1 MRKII
6 AFAFVFILS
15 LFFDNY
21 NCLAGEVESQLKNN
35 NISEESKLSSIKN
48 NNSKKNDILNDSYKD
63 IFGDEQAFPFV
74 AGLGK
79 NAAH

>member
-6 AFAFVFILS
+6 AFACVLIIS
-15 LFFDNY
+15 LFFNTY
-21 NCLAGEVESQLKNN
+21 NCLADEVGSQSKNN
-35 NISEESKLSSIKN
+35 NISEESKLSSSRK

-63 IFGDEQAFPFV
+63 IFGDEQAFPFI